1 MNPNEVVS
9 IIERLGELLSPTAA
23 KAWEI
28 AMRQVHVQAV
38 TVGALMVL
46 CVVGIGIGL
55 RCLGASVLGG
65 KSTKEVEDEHCFGA
79 FIVCVCGGVLI
90 LLGLN
95 LYGILANPEYRAIE
109 LLLNLMGQ

>member
-28 AMRQVHVQAV
+28 AMRQVHVQAMIV
-38 TVGALMVL
+38 TALMGL
-46 CVVGIGIGL
+46 CVAGIAAGW
-55 RCLGASVLGG
+55 RCLGTSTLDG
-65 KSTKEVEDEHCFGA
+65 KSTKEVEDAHGFGA
-79 FIVCVCGGVLI
+79 FMTLSCGGSLL

-95 LYGILANPEYRAIE
+95 LYGILANPEYRALRI
-109 LLLNLMGQ
+109 LLDLMK